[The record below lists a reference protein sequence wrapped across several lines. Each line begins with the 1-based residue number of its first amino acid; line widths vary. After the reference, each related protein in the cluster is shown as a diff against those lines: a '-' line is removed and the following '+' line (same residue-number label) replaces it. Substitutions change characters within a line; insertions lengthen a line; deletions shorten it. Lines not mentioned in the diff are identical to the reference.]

1 MSEITFVTSY
11 DKDCWVHADNLMT
24 LVSND
29 KYLCNITR
37 KNEEFI
43 KDRSIV
49 SGEYV
54 LTIGN
59 KASKNNLLNFK
70 DKYNKYG
77 IHFGYHGTKA
87 WICCE
92 SFKWDKESLFKF
104 HSELI
109 SVLDEFG
116 MKTDNIDD
124 RAKEFLKEQKKIKKH
139 IDSFKEK
146 PEAPK
151 GEAAEVFYNEAYDV
165 LMTQLAVTNILLQN
179 IGYGFI
185 GLISIVGKWFIG
197 LLKKSELRKQQYK
210 YAIVLFYKRYLHEFL
225 EIEEKKGEENNI
237 KMNF

>member
-11 DKDCWVHADNLMT
+11 DKDCRDYADNLMT

-59 KASKNNLLNFK
+59 EASRNNLQTFK
-70 DKYNKYG
+70 DKYNNYG

-92 SFKWDKESLFKF
+92 NYKWDKDSLFKF

-124 RAKEFLKEQKKIKKH
+124 RAKEFLKEQKKIKKK
-139 IDSFKEK
+139 IDSFEGK
-146 PEAPK
+146 PGLLK
-151 GEAAEVFYNEAYDV
+151 GDAAEAFHNEAYEV
-165 LMTQLAVTNILLQN
+165 LMTQIAVTNMLQQS
-179 IGYGFI
+179 IGF
-185 GLISIVGKWFIG
+185 GLVELINTVGKWFVD

-210 YAIVLFYKRYLHEFL
+210 YAIVLFYKRYIHEFL
-225 EIEEKKGEENNI
+225 KIDEMNDKESSEI
-237 KMNF
+237 MDF

>member
-1 MSEITFVTSY
+1 MNEITFVTSY
-11 DKDCWVHADNLMT
+11 DNDCGGYADTLMT

-37 KNEEFI
+37 RNEEFK

-59 KASKNNLLNFK
+59 QASKNNLQNFK
-70 DKYNKYG
+70 DKYNNFG

-92 SFKWDKESLFKF
+92 NFKWDKESLFKF

-124 RAKEFLKEQKKIKKH
+124 RVKEFLENKKKNMNSYNGKKAQKGDLAKT
-139 IDSFKEK
+139 FQ
-146 PEAPK
+146 
-151 GEAAEVFYNEAYDV
+151 NEAYEV
-165 LMTQLAVTNILLQN
+165 LMTNIAVTSTLQQS
-179 IGYGFI
+179 I
-185 GLISIVGKWFIG
+185 GLGFWGFLHLAKWFIG
-197 LLKKSELRKQQYK
+197 LLEKSELRKQQYK
-210 YAIVLFYKRYLHEFL
+210 YAIVLFYKRYIHEFL
-225 EIEEKKGEENNI
+225 KIDEMNDKETSEK
-237 KMNF
+237 MDF

>member
-1 MSEITFVTSY
+1 MNEITFVTSY
-11 DKDCWVHADNLMT
+11 DNDCGVYADTLMT

-37 KNEEFI
+37 RNEEFK

-59 KASKNNLLNFK
+59 EASKNNLQNFK
-70 DKYNKYG
+70 DKYNNFG

-124 RAKEFLKEQKKIKKH
+124 RVKEFLENKKKNMNSYNGKKAQLG
-139 IDSFKEK
+139 DL
-146 PEAPK
+146 A
-151 GEAAEVFYNEAYDV
+151 NEV
-165 LMTQLAVTNILLQN
+165 LMTNIAVTSTLMQSIWLVSEVLLFLAEW
-179 IGYGFI
+179 IYG
-185 GLISIVGKWFIG
+185 LRE
-197 LLKKSELRKQQYK
+197 KSELRKQQYK
-210 YAIVLFYKRYLHEFL
+210 YAIVLFYKRYIHEFL
-225 EIEEKKGEENNI
+225 KIDEMNDKETSEK
-237 KMNF
+237 MDF

>member
-1 MSEITFVTSY
+1 MNEITFVTSY
-11 DKDCWVHADNLMT
+11 DNDCGVYADTLMT

-37 KNEEFI
+37 RNEEFK

-59 KASKNNLLNFK
+59 EASKNNLQNFK
-70 DKYNKYG
+70 DKYNNFG

-116 MKTDNIDD
+116 MKTDNIDE
-124 RAKEFLKEQKKIKKH
+124 RAKEYLKNRKKNMNSYNGKKAQLG
-139 IDSFKEK
+139 DL
-146 PEAPK
+146 A
-151 GEAAEVFYNEAYDV
+151 NEV
-165 LMTQLAVTNILLQN
+165 LMTNIAVTSTLMQSIWLVSEVLLFLAEW
-179 IGYGFI
+179 IYG
-185 GLISIVGKWFIG
+185 LRE
-197 LLKKSELRKQQYK
+197 KSELRKQQYK
-210 YAIVLFYKRYLHEFL
+210 YAIVLFYKRYIHEFL
-225 EIEEKKGEENNI
+225 N
-237 KMNF
+237 